1 MSNKIVSL
9 ITGDGQ
15 DTVFLAKL
23 LLSKEHEVIVAS
35 RRSSKNSQW
44 KYKELSILDNS
55 NLKFVL
61 MDLNEFH
68 NVNSVI
74 KKYKPDY
81 IFHLA
86 AQSFVQASFENP
98 ILTSQINAMGAL
110 YLLEAVRNNCLY
122 TRIYNASTSE
132 MFGKV
137 QEIPQVETTPF
148 YPRSPYGVA
157 KLFAHEM
164 IKNYRESYNIF
175 ACSGILFN
183 HESCFRGS
191 EFVTKKIVENVV
203 RISNGEIDSFE
214 LGNVN
219 SKRDWGFA
227 GDYVEAMYLM
237 LQQDTPDDF
246 VISTGETHTI
256 KEFVEKCFEY
266 INNKIEWIGEGLDEI
281 AIDKNGLVVV
291 RINPEY
297 FRPSEVEILIGN
309 SIKAKNILGW
319 EPKYKFKDLIKHM
332 MDYELKI
339 TNK

>member
-1 MSNKIVSL
+1 MSNKIISL

-15 DTVFLAKL
+15 DTVFLAQL
-23 LLSKEHEVIVAS
+23 LLNKGHEVIVAS
-35 RRSSKNSQW
+35 RRNSKNSQW
-44 KYKELSILDNS
+44 KYKELDILDNS

-61 MDLNEFH
+61 MDLTEFH
-68 NVNSVI
+68 NVNNVI

-81 IFHLA
+81 IFNLA
-86 AQSFVQASFENP
+86 AQSFVQSSFDNP
-98 ILTSQINAMGAL
+98 ILTSQINAIGVL
-110 YLLEAVRNNCLY
+110 YLLEAIKNNCLY
-122 TRIYNASTSE
+122 TRLYQASTSE

-148 YPRSPYGVA
+148 YPRSPYGVS

-191 EFVTKKIVENVV
+191 EFVTKKIVENVI
-203 RISNGEIDSFE
+203 RISRGERDFFE
-214 LGNVN
+214 LGNIN
-219 SKRDWGFA
+219 AKRDWGFA

-237 LQQDTPDDF
+237 LQQDTPQDF

-256 KEFVEKCFEY
+256 KEFVEESFAY
-266 INNKIEWIGEGLDEI
+266 INNKIEWVGEGLEEI

-332 MDYELKI
+332 MDYELKRSV
-339 TNK
+339 